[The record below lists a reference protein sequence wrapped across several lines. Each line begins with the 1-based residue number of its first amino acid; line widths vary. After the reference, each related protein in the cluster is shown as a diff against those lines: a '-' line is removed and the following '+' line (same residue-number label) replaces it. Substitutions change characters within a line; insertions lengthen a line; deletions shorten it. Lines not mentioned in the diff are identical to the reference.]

1 MSVDEWKPSDAGTG
15 LKSHAGKRVGVICED
30 CEILKFF
37 EGDALIAKHGNV
49 PLPTLLETI
58 AKEDLGC
65 QRIENKYYER
75 CKLTYHHSP
84 EEWARRRGY
93 VKPEDARK
101 DDRAIG
107 ELAEWEGMVA
117 FCGDPKCKRKQP
129 LDRWALQKRLGK
141 HAKISTIGPRLK
153 CKCGHRG
160 ARIVIGYVSR

>member
-1 MSVDEWKPSDAGTG
+1 MSVDEWKPSDAGAG
-15 LKSHAGKRVGVICED
+15 LKSYAGKRVGVICEE

-49 PLPTLLETI
+49 PMPTLLEI
-58 AKEDLGC
+58 LAKENLGC
-65 QRIENKYYER
+65 QRTENKYYER
-75 CKLTYHHSP
+75 CKLIYHHSP

-93 VKPEDARK
+93 VKPEDTK
-101 DDRAIG
+101 GDRALG

-141 HAKISTIGPRLK
+141 QTKISTIGPRLK

-160 ARIVIGYVSR
+160 ASIVISYVSR